1 MNGGRSPEDGG
12 GHECAP
18 TRNYGDLDP
27 VRDAADLVNK
37 CSCGSAAVCVRYG
50 MPTRDQMP
58 GLTTQGSYS
67 AEPRYYV
74 LCSDCGNRGRATRV
88 QWQAVLE
95 WNKSPQCSPLPD
107 LQDFPF
113 FGLAGLDGDVARAH
127 VNAIMQDLELRKG
140 EAKKKR
146 QARMPVGA
154 AYLER
159 LEAYLGWSVY
169 ALSVLKTLKAI
180 KRG

>member
-1 MNGGRSPEDGG
+1 
-12 GHECAP
+12 
-18 TRNYGDLDP
+18 
-27 VRDAADLVNK
+27 
-37 CSCGSAAVCVRYG
+37 
-50 MPTRDQMP
+50 
-58 GLTTQGSYS
+58 
-67 AEPRYYV
+67 
-74 LCSDCGNRGRATRV
+74 
-88 QWQAVLE
+88 
-95 WNKSPQCSPLPD
+95 
-107 LQDFPF
+107 
-113 FGLAGLDGDVARAH
+113 
-127 VNAIMQDLELRKG
+127 MQDLELRKG